1 MVLFISALRGASDVR
16 PFGTTEGESQR
27 GVAERH
33 ALPLCPLSGCLT
45 TASPLRHRLPFRKTH
60 LKRATAPVRGQPRAS
75 GAGEGPGVDGSK
87 EPPGLQRGAGAQLSD
102 TRMYS
107 GPLASTPLG

>member
-1 MVLFISALRGASDVR
+1 MYAPSGLLRG
-16 PFGTTEGESQR
+16 ESLR

-45 TASPLRHRLPFRKTH
+45 TASPPSATGCLLETTH
-60 LKRATAPVRGQPRAS
+60 LKRATAPVRGQPRVS
-75 GAGEGPGVDGSK
+75 GAGKEEGPSVDGSK
-87 EPPGLQRGAGAQLSD
+87 EPPGLQRGAGAKLSD

-107 GPLASTPLG
+107 GPLASTPLE